1 MAMTEALVQRAEAA
15 TALDGIGDRLSQAVG
30 KVMHRAPLS
39 NAVGGTWLGHPLHP
53 VLTDLPIGFW
63 TSAFLLDIVGGRQ
76 GRRSAQLLVGLGVAS
91 AVPTAV
97 AGLADWADTSGGTR
111 RVGSVHAIL
120 NGLGLAT
127 FALSWRARRRGQH
140 GLGVLWCFV
149 GSAAATAAAALG
161 GELVY
166 RRGTGVDT
174 NAFDPGPQDW
184 TKASIVAP
192 LDGVEGV
199 LLEAEGVEV
208 LAVERRADGADGS
221 DERRLGRDRSPLQPS
236 GRSAAGRDVPRRLRR
251 LPLAPQRVPARRR
264 FGRPRPGHH
273 AAAGL
278 RGPRDVD
285 GAAPAA
291 TPQGPDLTLLSD

>member
-15 TALDGIGDRLSQAVG
+15 TVLDGIGDRLSRAVG
-30 KVMHRAPLS
+30 RVTHRAPLS

-63 TSAFLLDIVGGRQ
+63 TSAFVLDVV
-76 GRRSAQLLVGLGVAS
+76 GRREGRRAAQLLVGLGVAS
-91 AVPTAV
+91 AVPTAM

-184 TKASIVAP
+184 ARASIVAP
-192 LDGVEGV
+192 LDGVDGV
-199 LLEAEGVEV
+199 LLEADGMEV
-208 LAVERRADGADGS
+208 LAVERRPDAPDGS
-221 DERRLGRDRSPLQPS
+221 DWDAIGARCSHRGAPLQAGTFRDGCVDCPWHHS
-236 GRSAAGRDVPRRLRR
+236 VFRLDDGSVVHGPATAPQPAFEVREMSDGRFLRR
-251 LPLAPQRVPARRR
+251 RRK
-264 FGRPRPGHH
+264 
-273 AAAGL
+273 AGI
-278 RGPRDVD
+278 
-285 GAAPAA
+285 
-291 TPQGPDLTLLSD
+291 